1 MRSSTRPSAAW
12 CGGEGVRSAAPACRV
27 SGYVSPRSGC
37 RSHGGRGGE
46 AADGAEDRRNQR
58 RERRARGDPPR
69 RARQPGRRGAARGRR
84 AQAPHGPRQADQ
96 GLGGRLP
103 AAPRE
108 GQGEA
113 RPRAG
118 IHPLMM
124 RMSRERIFHLAD
136 LILKALG
143 TTAGVS
149 IRAPDDLRPE
159 VIRALT
165 EESKLAESIDG
176 EVRKILGSYSRPM
189 PEGSHEWEVLYQKTR
204 EEVFRK
210 RFRL

>member
-1 MRSSTRPSAAW
+1 
-12 CGGEGVRSAAPACRV
+12 
-27 SGYVSPRSGC
+27 
-37 RSHGGRGGE
+37 
-46 AADGAEDRRNQR
+46 
-58 RERRARGDPPR
+58 
-69 RARQPGRRGAARGRR
+69 
-84 AQAPHGPRQADQ
+84 
-96 GLGGRLP
+96 
-103 AAPRE
+103 
-108 GQGEA
+108 
-113 RPRAG
+113 
-118 IHPLMM
+118 MM

-136 LILKALG
+136 LILKTLG

-165 EESKLAESIDG
+165 QASKLAGSIDG
-176 EVRKILGSYSRPM
+176 EVRKILRSYSRPM